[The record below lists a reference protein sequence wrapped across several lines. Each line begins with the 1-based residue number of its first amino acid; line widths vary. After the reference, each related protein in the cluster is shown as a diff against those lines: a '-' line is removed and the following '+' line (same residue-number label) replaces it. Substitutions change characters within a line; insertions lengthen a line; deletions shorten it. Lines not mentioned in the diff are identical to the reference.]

1 MLKEKL
7 SPLFNFQTAIIL
19 VLVTIVFLQR
29 CGFGP
34 APVPEK
40 PRVDTVKVV
49 DTQYISKH
57 DTIYGKPKPSSPP
70 KVDTTWR
77 DTLRLKDSS
86 YQYLLDRYIELG
98 DRFYSRNTFEQNF
111 KVDSIGSI
119 TVKDTVVSN
128 TITGRSLTYDLKYP
142 VITEKTTI
150 TIHEP
155 YKPKRQLY
163 IGGSLWGNQVSLI
176 NGASVGLIYKDR
188 KDRMFGGNVGVFNSQ
203 LNYGVSSYWKINLKK

>member
-1 MLKEKL
+1 MLKEKVFQ
-7 SPLFNFQTAIIL
+7 LFNFRTVIIL
-19 VLVTIVFLQR
+19 VLVLIIFLQR
-29 CGFGP
+29 CGSGP
-34 APVPEK
+34 APTPGK
-40 PRVDTVKVV
+40 PRVDTVTVV
-49 DTQYISKH
+49 DTQYITKR
-57 DTIYGKPKPSSPP
+57 DTIYGKPKPSAPP

-86 YQYLLDRYIELG
+86 YQYLYDRYVELG
-98 DRFYSRNTFEQNF
+98 DRYYSRHTYEQKF

-128 TITGRSLTYDLKYP
+128 NITGRSLTYDLKYP
-142 VITEKTTI
+142 VIKETTTI

-163 IGGSLWGNQVSLI
+163 VGGSLWGNQVSLI
-176 NGASVGLIYKDR
+176 NGVSVGLIYKDR